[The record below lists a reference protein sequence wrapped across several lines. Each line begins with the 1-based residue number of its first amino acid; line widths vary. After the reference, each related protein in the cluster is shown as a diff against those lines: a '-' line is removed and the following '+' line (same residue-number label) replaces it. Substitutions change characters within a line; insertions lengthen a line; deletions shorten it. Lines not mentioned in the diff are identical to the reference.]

1 MYNPFDFTGKKILVT
16 GASSGIGQA
25 VAIALS
31 KQGATVAM
39 IARNEERLNETLS
52 QMEGNGHIKI
62 CVDLAETEDLSGVF
76 NEIISDGVKLSG
88 LVHCAGMEQI
98 ASIKMLT
105 RQRLDICMRTN
116 YYSFLELV
124 SQYSKKKFNL
134 DGSIIGISSFA
145 AAMPSK
151 CQTIYA
157 ASKSAMNISAESLSK
172 ELAPKNIRINTV
184 MPGFVK
190 TPMFDR
196 AFDSDSIGSADYAQG
211 ALDHQLLGATSPNEI
226 ANVCMFLLSD
236 ASSCITGRALHAD
249 GGSGL
254 G

>member
-31 KQGATVAM
+31 KQGATIAM

-62 CVDLAETEDLSGVF
+62 CVDLAETEDLTGVF

-88 LVHCAGMEQI
+88 LVHCAGIDQI
-98 ASIKMLT
+98 TSIKMLT
-105 RQRLDICMRTN
+105 KKRIDDCMHIN

-124 SQYSKKKFNL
+124 RQYSKKKFNQG
-134 DGSIIGISSFA
+134 GSIIGISSIA
-145 AAMPSK
+145 AAIPAK

-157 ASKSAMNISAESLSK
+157 ASKAAMNTSIEPLAI

-184 MPGFVK
+184 LPGFVK
-190 TPMFDR
+190 TPMFDKT
-196 AFDSDSIGSADYAQG
+196 FDIDYVGSTDYVQG
-211 ALDHQLLGATSPNEI
+211 ALNNQLLGTTSPYEI
-226 ANVCMFLLSD
+226 ANACMFLLSD
-236 ASSCITGRALHAD
+236 ASSAITGRSMYID